1 MMQLESGEGQRVNAF
16 ALVSYIPDP
25 LGSFLD
31 RLRVELSP
39 GCLARAHV
47 TVLPPRPLVYPPEEA
62 WSELQ
67 SALQEIPPFTLD
79 TTQVQVF
86 PVTSVIYLA
95 VGNGF
100 QKLKEL
106 HRLLN
111 RSKATFVEPYE
122 FHPHIT
128 LAQDL
133 SPEQVERAA
142 QLARTR
148 WAEFRH
154 DRRIEVRSLMFVQN
168 AIFPESGCNRWL
180 DLDECPLGTHQP
192 TGC

>member
-1 MMQLESGEGQRVNAF
+1 MMQSEFGEGQRINAF

-47 TVLPPRPLVYPPEEA
+47 TVLPPRPLIYPPEEA
-62 WSELQ
+62 WPELQ
-67 SALQEIPPFTLD
+67 SALQEIPPFTLETAD
-79 TTQVQVF
+79 VQIF
-86 PVTSVIYLA
+86 PLTSVIYLSI
-95 VGNGF
+95 GNGF
-100 QKLKEL
+100 QKLRDL

-111 RSKATFVEPYE
+111 RSKVAFSEPFP

-133 SPEQVERAA
+133 TPDQVGPCLE
-142 QLARTR
+142 LARAR
-148 WAEFRH
+148 WAEFPH
-154 DRRIEVRSLMFVQN
+154 GRRIVVRSLTFVQN
-168 AIFPESGCNRWL
+168 AIFPATGCNRWL
-180 DLDECPLGTHQP
+180 DLEECPLGAHQP
-192 TGC
+192 ARG